1 MSTLGKICLSL
12 TILLLLLALAP
23 IPGKFG
29 GWTPKLL
36 VFHNQWSEKLRDAK
50 ADAAD
55 GIEKRAAARQELSLA
70 STDLENQVTGWDR
83 YWNIPRRGPQVPQNA
98 PSLDKNNGRLILRN
112 LGTNDGLV
120 TKQVTDDNGAQQLML
135 PVVHAFYGGPEGF
148 TYAGEF
154 VATAAELTSA
164 VLQPV
169 HPVSPSEFSDWPVD
183 VRWRLRGMIPSGA
196 RTSIDELHR
205 RRTRTRELIRQTNAN
220 IGRQEGLLSAA
231 EGALTLRKEEL
242 LGIPPEG
249 MGDHEPIVGRP
260 ELTDGLLRAIED
272 LEEARNQLQLDVDH
286 LRRALKKS
294 VLERDQKRDALNGAA
309 NELPDSSSG
318 TSLAPPQ
325 VTGRPATAN

>member
-12 TILLLLLALAP
+12 TVLLLLLALAP

-36 VFHNQWSEKLRDAK
+36 IFHNQWSEKLRDAK
-50 ADAAD
+50 LDAAKS
-55 GIEKRAAARQELSLA
+55 IEAQAAARQELA
-70 STDLENQVTGWDR
+70 MAATDLENQVTGWDR
-83 YWNIPRRGPQVPQNA
+83 YWNIPPNSGAIRAQNGLLGLA
-98 PSLDKNNGRLILRN
+98 NI
-112 LGTNDGLV
+112 GTNHGLV
-120 TKQVTDDNGAQQLML
+120 TKQVTDDNGAQQLME

-154 VATAAELTSA
+154 VADSSDLTATSA

-169 HPVSPSEFSDWPVD
+169 HHDRDGESGKWPVNR
-183 VRWRLRGMIPSGA
+183 RWRLRGMIPSGA

-205 RRTRTRELIRQTNAN
+205 RRNRTSELSLQTAAN
-220 IGRQEGLLSAA
+220 ITRQEGLLNAA
-231 EGALTLRKEEL
+231 EDALSLRKEEL
-242 LGIPPEG
+242 LGVPPER
-249 MGDHEPIVGRP
+249 MDEHEPIAGRP

-272 LEEARNQLQLDVDH
+272 FEEARNQLQLDVDH

-294 VLERDQKRDALNGAA
+294 AFERDQKLDALNRAT

-318 TSLAPPQ
+318 TSLEPAQ
-325 VTGRPATAN
+325 VTGQPATAN